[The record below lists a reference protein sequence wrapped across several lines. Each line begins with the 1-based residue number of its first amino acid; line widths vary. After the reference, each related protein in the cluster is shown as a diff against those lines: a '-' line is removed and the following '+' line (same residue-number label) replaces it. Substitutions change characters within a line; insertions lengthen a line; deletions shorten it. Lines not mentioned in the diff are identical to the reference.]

1 MCNMESSACEMIHRI
16 LEGLPEHSSPKSTLP
31 RNGLYFFYE
40 DGEICA
46 HTGKPRI
53 IRVGNH
59 PRSQNR
65 LITRLREHY
74 GQMDY
79 PEKKNGSILRRLL
92 GGAILRRRDPNHPC
106 LLPSPGEG
114 HWEKQGGKTCELCR
128 PLENE
133 VTELLK
139 TSFRFRCIEIIPMYQ
154 RNEMERKLIAT
165 LARCHECSPSEN
177 WLGRW
182 AYNEKVRRSGMW
194 NSEYVDDEYEMTI
207 TDLEEMERNVKKLR
221 TPSAT

>member
-1 MCNMESSACEMIHRI
+1 
-16 LEGLPEHSSPKSTLP
+16 
-31 RNGLYFFYE
+31 
-40 DGEICA
+40 
-46 HTGKPRI
+46 
-53 IRVGNH
+53 
-59 PRSQNR
+59 
-65 LITRLREHY
+65 
-74 GQMDY
+74 
-79 PEKKNGSILRRLL
+79 
-92 GGAILRRRDPNHPC
+92 
-106 LLPSPGEG
+106 
-114 HWEKQGGKTCELCR
+114 
-128 PLENE
+128 
-133 VTELLK
+133 
-139 TSFRFRCIEIIPMYQ
+139 MYQ

>member
-92 GGAILRRRDPNHPC
+92 EA
-106 LLPSPGEG
+106 PS
-114 HWEKQGGKTCELCR
+114 
-128 PLENE
+128 
-133 VTELLK
+133 
-139 TSFRFRCIEIIPMYQ
+139 
-154 RNEMERKLIAT
+154 
-165 LARCHECSPSEN
+165 
-177 WLGRW
+177 
-182 AYNEKVRRSGMW
+182 
-194 NSEYVDDEYEMTI
+194 
-207 TDLEEMERNVKKLR
+207 LEEETPTIRAFYQAQEKATGKNKVERLANYADL
-221 TPSAT
+221 